1 MADDNRLRSQRLSDP
16 HRRSA
21 APAEVP
27 GLGPVED
34 PLAELVRLI
43 GQPDRYTDN
52 VRGPQR
58 SEPPHAEPYRE
69 PHRYGTRD
77 EAVAEPDPAYRTDS
91 HYRDEPPI
99 RSRLDDHDSYRM
111 ASPQQD
117 YGYAD
122 DSYGRDQREPSHAAG
137 RVYSERG
144 HGAQRFG
151 DRPLD
156 RVEPRGE
163 DEYDDPPR
171 RKRSG
176 AFVTAIVLIG
186 CAMLGTA
193 GAYSYRTYM
202 GSAGTKSA
210 PVIIADTSPNKIVP
224 SSGPKTT
231 RPQDRVGGQGNERLV
246 SREEQPVV
254 MPTTSSGAVPR
265 VVLPSPVTGATP
277 PTAGGSLD
285 QPRPVRTVPIRQD
298 GNDPTG
304 QPAIESDLRGAAS
317 PSAAR
322 PAPNARTASAP
333 PTAAPA
339 PRATRDQPLS
349 LDPSAPAL
357 QSVPQRPAPGAAPR
371 ETAAPAP
378 ARVAAAPPAGGDG
391 GYVVQVSSQRSEAEA
406 QASFRALQAKYSQ
419 LKSKQL
425 IVRRA
430 DLGAKGIYFRA
441 MVGPFESSEDANQ
454 FCGDLKQ
461 AGGQCII
468 QRN

>member
-1 MADDNRLRSQRLSDP
+1 MADDSRVRSQRLGDP
-16 HRRSA
+16 YRRGA

-27 GLGPVED
+27 GLGPIED

-58 SEPPHAEPYRE
+58 SELPHTGLYR
-69 PHRYGTRD
+69 D
-77 EAVAEPDPAYRTDS
+77 SDPSVGDRFD
-91 HYRDEPPI
+91 RDEPQI
-99 RSRLDDHDSYRM
+99 RSRHDDHDPYRM
-111 ASPQQD
+111 ASLRQD

-122 DSYGRDQREPSHAAG
+122 DPYGRDQREPSYAG
-137 RVYSERG
+137 ASAHTQRG
-144 HGAQRFG
+144 HGAPHFG
-151 DRPLD
+151 DRPFD
-156 RVEPRGE
+156 RMETQG
-163 DEYDDPPR
+163 DDTYDDPPP
-171 RKRSG
+171 RKRGG
-176 AFVTAIVLIG
+176 AFVTAVVLIA

-210 PVIIADTSPNKIVP
+210 PVIVADTAPNKIVP
-224 SSGPKTT
+224 SSVPKTT

-246 SREEQPVV
+246 SREEQPVAL
-254 MPTTSSGAVPR
+254 PATSAGAVPL
-265 VVLPSPVTGATP
+265 VVLPPRVQQSPAVTGATP
-277 PTAGGSLD
+277 STASGSLD

-304 QPAIESDLRGAAS
+304 QQALDSDLRGAAP

-322 PAPNARTASAP
+322 SAPGTRAAVAP
-333 PTAAPA
+333 PTTAPA
-339 PRATRDQPLS
+339 PRAARDQPLS
-349 LDPSAPAL
+349 LDPNAPAL
-357 QSVPQRPAPGAAPR
+357 QSVPQRPAAPSAPR
-371 ETAAPAP
+371 EASAPAP
-378 ARVAAAPPAGGDG
+378 PAPRVAAAPPAGGDG

-406 QASFRALQAKYSQ
+406 QASFRSLQAKYAQ
-419 LKSKQL
+419 LKSRQL
-425 IVRRA
+425 IIRRA

-454 FCGDLKQ
+454 FCSDLKQ
-461 AGGQCII
+461 AGGQCLI